1 MRILI
6 CDDEQRY
13 CQIVKE
19 YILSNFDENSEGIID
34 TFNSAK
40 ELVSFCL
47 KNEPDILFLDIELG
61 DMNGIEL
68 AKYLRSEFPSLII
81 VYITNYP
88 DYVFSS
94 FETEPLSFLTKP
106 INHFQFNKTYQRIL
120 KKYIEIHKSITV
132 KWQNDSINLEIKD
145 ICYIEGYNRHLIFK
159 LCNGD
164 EYEVVGKINDI
175 YDTLKIYG
183 FVKSHQGYV
192 VNMQHIK
199 EFGKSEIYMRNGKT
213 VLMSVRKRL
222 KTKEAYSNY
231 LQRR

>member
-1 MRILI
+1 MRIVI
-6 CDDEQRY
+6 CDDNQRDN
-13 CQIVKE
+13 QIVKRN
-19 YILSNFDENSEGIID
+19 IISNFDENSESVVEC
-34 TFNSAK
+34 TYSAK
-40 ELVSFCL
+40 ELINYCL
-47 KNEPDILFLDIELG
+47 KIEPDILFLDIELG

-68 AKYLRSEFPSLII
+68 AKSLKLKYPALII
-81 VYITNYP
+81 VYISNYP
-88 DYVFSS
+88 NYVFSS
-94 FETEPLSFLTKP
+94 FETEPLNFLTKP
-106 INHFQFNKTYQRIL
+106 IDQLQFNKTYQRIL
-120 KKYIEIHKSITV
+120 KKYIEIHKSITI

-145 ICYIEGYNRHLIFK
+145 ICYIEGYKRHLIFK
-159 LCNGD
+159 LCNGE
-164 EYEVVGKINDI
+164 EYEVVGKVNDI

-199 EFGKSEIYMRNGKT
+199 EFGKSEIYMRNGQT